1 MRPLSTTLLFL
12 AALSSTYAGFTEPG
26 QPCTQ
31 ANNRLQIGTY
41 QFWSE
46 CVTTNF
52 CSDKG
57 ICEPRKCRRD
67 DFPFGYAQDSDSIP
81 DKCDRGQFCPDEGSE
96 CQALL
101 PVGSPCQMNRD
112 DQCEAP
118 PNFKELADTSGRGL
132 NVNGSVCLQNVCMW
146 ANATL
151 NNPCVVDNNA
161 FIAYEVDDEFI
172 HIVSRGN
179 CVAGLYCDAAQKVCL
194 NEKALG
200 ESCTADKECQSWN
213 CLDSG
218 VCGTPAAE
226 PQHFG
231 IWVYI
236 VVALGIFGGM
246 LGTLIGLFAFHRKR
260 RDADREKR
268 LQYWKEQNAFHQN
281 LKNVREAA
289 RVSVLSMNDRSNRS
303 TLYSREDAP
312 MIQPTAQKASGL
324 RNFMA
329 RDDGSD
335 IDERK
340 PHEGNRF

>member
-112 DQCEAP
+112 GP
-118 PNFKELADTSGRGL
+118 P
-132 NVNGSVCLQNVCMW
+132 
-146 ANATL
+146 
-151 NNPCVVDNNA
+151 
-161 FIAYEVDDEFI
+161 
-172 HIVSRGN
+172 
-179 CVAGLYCDAAQKVCL
+179 
-194 NEKALG
+194 
-200 ESCTADKECQSWN
+200 
-213 CLDSG
+213 
-218 VCGTPAAE
+218 
-226 PQHFG
+226 
-231 IWVYI
+231 
-236 VVALGIFGGM
+236 
-246 LGTLIGLFAFHRKR
+246 
-260 RDADREKR
+260 
-268 LQYWKEQNAFHQN
+268 
-281 LKNVREAA
+281 
-289 RVSVLSMNDRSNRS
+289 SN
-303 TLYSREDAP
+303 
-312 MIQPTAQKASGL
+312 
-324 RNFMA
+324 
-329 RDDGSD
+329 
-335 IDERK
+335 
-340 PHEGNRF
+340 